1 MLKKTIKYTDFDDN
15 EITEDFYFNLTEAEL
30 VEMET
35 QTGGGLKAKIERIMN
50 TRDVSEIMK
59 IFKDIIIKSY
69 GVRSDDRKRFIKNQE
84 VTDAFVQSNA
94 YSELYIELVSNVN
107 SAIEFITGIMPKKV
121 SSQIDK
127 KQLESLINNPQAAIE
142 AVKQ

>member
-1 MLKKTIKYTDFDDN
+1 MLKKTIKYTDFNDN
-15 EITEDFYFNLTEAEL
+15 EISEDFYFNLTEAEL

-35 QTGGGLKAKIERIMN
+35 QTGGGLKAKIERIIN

-69 GVRSDDRKRFIKNQE
+69 GVKSDDGKRFIKSPE
-84 VTDAFVQSNA
+84 VVEAFTQSNA
-94 YSELYIELVSNVN
+94 YSELYIELVSNVD
-107 SAIEFITGIMPKKV
+107 SAINFITGIMPKKV

-127 KQLESLINNPQAAIE
+127 AQLAAITANPKAAIE
-142 AVKQ
+142 SIK

>member
-127 KQLESLINNPQAAIE
+127 KQLESLVNNPQAAIE